1 MKQEQCHE
9 LIKDTKNL
17 TKFASL
23 KPRPVD
29 IMSVTVKIV
38 QNRRDLRKFVDFP
51 NRLYKG
57 NEFYVPGLFMDEMDT
72 LDPKKNPA
80 YEFSSAEL
88 YLAYKDGELVGR
100 VAAIINTKANESW
113 KHDEVRYG
121 WFDFID
127 DKEVS
132 GALIDAVVAY
142 GKKHGMTSIA
152 GPLGFTDFDPE
163 GMLVEGYDQ
172 IGTFPLIYNYP
183 YYVKHMEDM
192 GFEKVVDW
200 LEYKIFFTD
209 EIPARIERVSRI
221 VLEKYGVRVRK
232 VTRREVRKE
241 QIGRK
246 IFDLINR
253 TYCNLFDF
261 TILTDKLVDKYVDT
275 YLGLLDLEFVTIIED
290 REGKIVGMGITMP
303 SIVHAMQK
311 CRGRL
316 FPFGW
321 YHLLKSMYFK
331 YEEAIELLLIAVEP
345 EWMNRGLNALLIR
358 DMIPRAS
365 KRGFVYAETNAE
377 LENNSNV
384 QSQWSDFR
392 TEQHKRRR
400 VYGKKI

>member
-1 MKQEQCHE
+1 
-9 LIKDTKNL
+9 
-17 TKFASL
+17 
-23 KPRPVD
+23 
-29 IMSVTVKIV
+29 MSVSIKTVQSKK
-38 QNRRDLRKFVDFP
+38 DLRKFVDFP
-51 NRLYKG
+51 NRLYEG
-57 NEFYVPGLFMDEMDT
+57 NKYYVPSLFMDDMAT
-72 LDPKKNPA
+72 LDPRKNPA
-80 YEFSSAEL
+80 FEFSIAEL
-88 YLAYKDGELVGR
+88 YLAYKDGKLAGR
-100 VAAIINTKANESW
+100 VAAIINSRANESW

-132 GALIDAVVAY
+132 AALIDAVIAF

-152 GPLGFTDFDPE
+152 GPLGFTDFDAE

-172 IGTFPLIYNYP
+172 ISTFPLIYNYP

-192 GFEKVVDW
+192 GFSKVVDW
-200 LEYKIFFTD
+200 LEYKIFFTE
-209 EIPARIERVSRI
+209 EIPPRIERISRI
-221 VLEKYGVRVRK
+221 VEEKYGVHVRK

-261 TILTDKLVDKYVDT
+261 TILTDKLIDKYVDT

-290 REGKIVGMGITMP
+290 NDGKIIGMGITMP

-311 CRGRL
+311 CRGKL

-331 YEEAIELLLIAVEP
+331 YEEAIELLLIAVDP
-345 EWMNRGLNALLIR
+345 EWMNKGLNALLIK
-358 DMIPRAS
+358 DMIPRAA
-365 KRGFVYAETNAE
+365 KRGFLYAETNAE
-377 LENNSNV
+377 LEDNRNV
-384 QSQWSDFR
+384 QGQWADFR

-400 VYGKKI
+400 VYGKSI